1 MAKVTIEIWDGV
13 NGQLNV
19 NTEFGPDFRYP
30 EKEQDYLNLS
40 NAQMAALGTIST
52 LQHFI
57 QEGQL
62 PPGTVLTGFPLSSHE

>member
-13 NGQLNV
+13 DGQLNV
-19 NTEFGPDFRYP
+19 NTEFGPDFHYP
-30 EKEQDYLNLS
+30 KKEQDYLNLS
-40 NAQMAALGTIST
+40 DAQMAALGTIST

-62 PPGTVLTGFPLSSHE
+62 PPGTVMTGFPLADHE